1 MDESDSRGAI
11 KQLAEELLVR
21 HGFRGMSF
29 ADIAER
35 RGITRANIHYHF
47 GSKAALIDEV
57 LADYTTATLGSL
69 RQVWESESTS
79 LLQKLDQMLLVS
91 RERYNRFNLSGG
103 PVRPWSLISRLRQDG
118 DLLSDEGRACL
129 AQFTSELRDIF
140 AKALRRAA
148 AAGEMRGDVD
158 AAITLLVAIADSAA
172 PITIAEGGFDGL
184 EAAYKAL
191 AKLMLT

>member
-57 LADYTTATLGSL
+57 LADYTSTTLGSL

-79 LLQKLDQMLLVS
+79 LLQKQIKYGLTD
-91 RERYNRFNLSGG
+91 
-103 PVRPWSLISRLRQDG
+103 
-118 DLLSDEGRACL
+118 
-129 AQFTSELRDIF
+129 
-140 AKALRRAA
+140 RAA
-148 AAGEMRGDVD
+148 IAFHEAGFADRYVASTLGLVWGDVVD
-158 AAITLLVAIADSAA
+158 RDGVRAACQQEEIVRAVLAHIPSYFVGVA
-172 PITIAEGGFDGL
+172 AELGGW
-184 EAAYKAL
+184 A
-191 AKLMLT
+191 